1 MYEYLDNFLQTLNQ
15 ILTENPG
22 ASYFEIKET
31 NKLEGP
37 ISAAISLLGCFGEVD
52 RVYDGSRY
60 RYWVKGEKP
69 SDVVDVP
76 LPEKGRLTE
85 LQKLI
90 YGKCLEQPG
99 QRFTPSAVYAL
110 VKEDVTNLGAVCTAM
125 RGLCKKGLL
134 IKVLDGVY
142 ALAVPSVK

>member
-1 MYEYLDNFLQTLNQ
+1 MHKYLDEFLESLNL
-15 ILTENPG
+15 ILTKNPG
-22 ASYFEIKET
+22 ASLHDIKSAKEF
-31 NKLEGP
+31 EGP
-37 ISAAISLLGCFGEVD
+37 ISAAISLLGYFGEVD

-60 RYWVKGEKP
+60 RYWVKGGKP
-69 SDVVDVP
+69 SDIISVP

-85 LQKLI
+85 LQKLV

-99 QRFTPSAVYAL
+99 QRFTPSAVYVL

-142 ALAVPSVK
+142 ALAVPNAE

>member
-1 MYEYLDNFLQTLNQ
+1 MHKYLDEFLKSLNL

-22 ASYFEIKET
+22 ASLHDIKSVIE
-31 NKLEGP
+31 LDGP
-37 ISAAISLLGCFGEVD
+37 ISAVISLLGYFGEVD

-60 RYWVKGEKP
+60 RYWVKGGKP
-69 SDVVDVP
+69 SDIISVP

-85 LQKLI
+85 LQKLV

-99 QRFTPSAVYAL
+99 QLFTPSAVYAL

-125 RGLCKKGLL
+125 RGLCKKRF
-134 IKVLDGVY
+134 VD
-142 ALAVPSVK
+142 

>member
-1 MYEYLDNFLQTLNQ
+1 MHEYLDNFLHSLNL
-15 ILTENPG
+15 ILSKNPG
-22 ASYFEIKET
+22 ASVHDLKSAKE
-31 NKLEGP
+31 LEGP
-37 ISAAISLLGCFGEVD
+37 ISATVTLLGYLGEVD
-52 RVYDGSRY
+52 RVYDGSKY
-60 RYWVKGEKP
+60 RYWVKGGKP
-69 SDVVDVP
+69 SDIISVP

-85 LQKLI
+85 LQKLV

-99 QRFTPSAVYAL
+99 QRFTPSAVYAM

-142 ALAVPSVK
+142 ALAVPNAE

>member
-1 MYEYLDNFLQTLNQ
+1 MHKYLDEFLESLNL
-15 ILTENPG
+15 ILTKNPG
-22 ASYFEIKET
+22 ASLHDIKSAKEF
-31 NKLEGP
+31 EGP
-37 ISAAISLLGCFGEVD
+37 ISAAISLLGYFGEVD

-60 RYWVKGEKP
+60 RYWVKGGKP
-69 SDVVDVP
+69 SDIISVP

-85 LQKLI
+85 LQKLV

-142 ALAVPSVK
+142 ALAVPNAE

>member
-1 MYEYLDNFLQTLNQ
+1 MHKYLDEFLESLNLV
-15 ILTENPG
+15 LTKNPG
-22 ASYFEIKET
+22 ASLHDIKSAKEF
-31 NKLEGP
+31 EGP
-37 ISAAISLLGCFGEVD
+37 ISAAISLLGYFGEVD

-60 RYWVKGEKP
+60 RYWVKGGKP
-69 SDVVDVP
+69 SDIISVP

-85 LQKLI
+85 LQKLV

-142 ALAVPSVK
+142 ALAVPNAE

>member
-1 MYEYLDNFLQTLNQ
+1 MHKYLDEFLESLNL

-22 ASYFEIKET
+22 ASLHDIKSAKEF
-31 NKLEGP
+31 EGP
-37 ISAAISLLGCFGEVD
+37 ISAAISLLGYFGGVD
-52 RVYDGSRY
+52 RVYDGSKY
-60 RYWVKGEKP
+60 RYWVKGGKP
-69 SDVVDVP
+69 FDVISVP

-85 LQKLI
+85 LQKLV

-134 IKVLDGVY
+134 IKVCDGVY
-142 ALAVPSVK
+142 ALAVPNAK

>member
-1 MYEYLDNFLQTLNQ
+1 MHEYLDNFLHSLNL
-15 ILTENPG
+15 ILSKNPG
-22 ASYFEIKET
+22 ASVHDLKSAKE
-31 NKLEGP
+31 LEGP
-37 ISAAISLLGCFGEVD
+37 ISATVTLLGYLGEVD
-52 RVYDGSRY
+52 RVYDGSKY
-60 RYWVKGEKP
+60 RYWVKGGKP
-69 SDVVDVP
+69 SDIISVP

-85 LQKLI
+85 LQKLV

-142 ALAVPSVK
+142 ALAVPNAE